1 MKRLALAL
9 VCVAGCG
16 SAVSANV
23 VSLPPAPSAS
33 VAASPQITI
42 APAMHVVVTGAP
54 YGALALWRTYATG
67 RIEAIAFPWAQLSI
81 IDSLVV
87 SPDGSEVA
95 YVEGGSAFG
104 PLVVRSLADGT
115 KTVIDAHVAGGEHL
129 VIAWSPDGRNLLY
142 ATRRAGQLR
151 PDCHRSGCP
160 GAGPSSYFVFDRAN
174 HSATNIV
181 VPGELAAWLA
191 PPLGNGDVIVA
202 DDDGA
207 LARASHG
214 KKTPV
219 ADGAYRHDD
228 FSLDAASHR
237 LLSTGWNDATQRSE
251 VLALDLTTCTESAV
265 APPAP
270 YATYH
275 WPSASPS
282 GRRVAWLATSFA
294 NRRLAEGL
302 VVDGRAIIAPTREL
316 VGFAWIDDRTLVA
329 HYEDRIDVVAAADGA
344 VKGSKT
350 TNAQDMMP

>member
-1 MKRLALAL
+1 MKVLALAL

-16 SAVSANV
+16 AAAANV
-23 VSLPPAPSAS
+23 VSLPPPAPSAS
-33 VAASPQITI
+33 VAASPEITI
-42 APAMHVVVTGAP
+42 APAMHVIVTGAP
-54 YGALALWRTYATG
+54 YGALALWRTYGSG
-67 RIEAIAFPWAQLSI
+67 RIEAIAFPWAKLSI

-95 YVEGGSAFG
+95 YVEGGSMFG

-115 KTVIDAHVAGGEHL
+115 KTVIDAHVPGGEHL

-142 ATRRAGQLR
+142 AMRRAGQLR
-151 PDCHRSGCP
+151 SDCHQSGCP
-160 GAGPSSYFVFDRAN
+160 GAGPSSYFTFDRAN
-174 HSATNIV
+174 HASTKID

-191 PPLGNGDVIVA
+191 PSGDVVVA

-237 LLSTGWNDATQRSE
+237 LLSTGWNDATKRSE
-251 VLALDLTTCTESAV
+251 VLALDLATWQETAV

-282 GRRVAWLATSFA
+282 GRRVAWLATSYA
-294 NRRLAEGL
+294 NRTLAEGL

-329 HYEDRIDVVAAADGA
+329 HYENRIDVVAAADGA